1 VASLRVLVDGRVI
14 SHPTAGGRG
23 VGRYT
28 IGLVRAMRAAGAD
41 VVVLVDST
49 QDDREWRAAIEG
61 VVTEPLTRNTIH
73 AEPPSTWFMCT
84 QMMLHPIALDVVP
97 LAVTEAGLRVVGVL
111 HDVIPYRHPDRY
123 LVEDVARVQAR
134 LRAGLVRTFDR
145 LLSNSTFSADTA
157 SAVLD
162 FHRDRIHVVG
172 AAIEPQFEPSNDA
185 KSIDGRLARLV
196 DIGLDLARERVVAV
210 TGGDDR
216 KNTPGLI
223 RAWAGLPPD
232 LRANHQLV
240 IACAAVPAVRD
251 RWHHIVHHLGLGWRS
266 DVVVTDTV
274 TDDEMVALYQGAALS
289 VFPSLEEG
297 FGLPVAEAAASGCRV
312 ICSDNSSLPEVIGD
326 ERATFDANDVADM
339 TSVIRSGLEDETF
352 RELLVE
358 IARNAS
364 SRWTWGRVGRAAVE
378 ALSEDSTFSTAQR
391 SHRRRVALVGPFAG
405 SPSGIGAYNERI
417 LEAWNSTSRSA
428 DMEPIIDLT
437 ATSGTAGSRR
447 NVAGLGRYFR
457 KHDFDA
463 MVNTLGSSEFHA
475 ATLASL
481 GERAGHVWLHEPTL
495 VGCHVGIGHLSGQ
508 RDWSESRMR
517 DELRRSEVL
526 ENGWPDDLLDA
537 DAYHR
542 RNITFLEP
550 VLASAESVI
559 VSSDEAA
566 TVVRAIDPHHPPI
579 LVMPHATHHNERV
592 SMPAGRTIVSY
603 GWLDESKK
611 PELLIGAV
619 ATLSGWMRDV
629 RLVFAGGCTPELRT
643 RLNKLVAVRHLD
655 EWVRFTGWLEAGQL
669 NETLQTARVGVQ
681 LRRNARG
688 QRSGAVAELNSRG
701 IPVITDIGVD
711 EITDADVL
719 SEMLRPLLVDDHEWR
734 RASDESWRAGQE
746 FSFDDLAS
754 VLERWVFPTA
764 PHRRGSVTHAH
775 DVLPV
780 LRERSSLS

>member
-1 VASLRVLVDGRVI
+1 MANLRVLVDGRVI

-28 IGLVRAMRAAGAD
+28 IGLVRAMRASGAD

-49 QDDREWRAAIEG
+49 QDDHEWRAAIDG

-123 LVEDVARVQAR
+123 LVEDAARVQAR

-162 FHRDRIHVVG
+162 FPRDRIHVVG

-223 RAWAGLPPD
+223 RSWAGLPPE

-240 IACAAVPAVRD
+240 IACATVPAVRD
-251 RWHHIVHHLGLGWRS
+251 RWHHIVHHLGLGWQS

-339 TSVIRSGLEDETF
+339 TSVIRSGLEDATF

-364 SRWTWGRVGRAAVE
+364 SRWTWDRVGRSAVE
-378 ALSEDSTFSTAQR
+378 ALNEDSTFSTAQR

-428 DMEPIIDLT
+428 EMEPIIDLT

-508 RDWSESRMR
+508 RDWAETRLR
-517 DELRRSEVL
+517 DELRRAGVSESA
-526 ENGWPDDLLDA
+526 WPADLLDA
-537 DAYHR
+537 DGHHR
-542 RNITFLEP
+542 ANITFLEP
-550 VLASAESVI
+550 VLAAAETVI
-559 VSSDEAA
+559 VSSDDAA
-566 TVVRAIDPHHPPI
+566 DVVKSIEPNHPPI
-579 LVMPHATHHNERV
+579 LVMPLAAPRNERAT
-592 SMPAGRTIVSY
+592 MPVGRTIVSY

-619 ATLSGWMRDV
+619 ATLSGWMRDI
-629 RLVFAGGCTPELRT
+629 RLVFAGGCSPELRA
-643 RLNKLVAVRHLD
+643 RLDAVVAARHLE
-655 EWVRFTGWLEAGQL
+655 EWVHFTGWLDAHQL
-669 NETLQTARVGVQ
+669 THTLLSARVGVQ

-688 QRSGAVAELNSRG
+688 QRSAAVAEFRSRG
-701 IPVITDIGVD
+701 IPVITDIETE

-719 SEMLRPLLVDDHEWR
+719 AEELRPLLTSDQDWR
-734 RASDESWRAGQE
+734 RASDESWRAGRE
-746 FSFDDLAS
+746 FLFDDLVEALDS
-754 VLERWVFPTA
+754 WVFPSR
-764 PHRRGSVTHAH
+764 PHARGSVTHAH
-775 DVLPV
+775 DLVP
-780 LRERSSLS
+780 RSHEHASLS